1 MASEE
6 NIAQLISREI
16 NPHVRVARATLNF
29 GIVILTM
36 LMLLFVPKTL
46 AWYLLVILAGF
57 NLIVLLNYAE
67 EIASKWKNTEI

>member
-6 NIAQLISREI
+6 SIAQSISREI
-16 NPHVRVARATLNF
+16 NPHLRVARATLNF
-29 GIVILTM
+29 GIIILTV
-36 LMLLFVPKTL
+36 LMLLFVPRTL

-67 EIASKWKNTEI
+67 EIASKWKNSEI